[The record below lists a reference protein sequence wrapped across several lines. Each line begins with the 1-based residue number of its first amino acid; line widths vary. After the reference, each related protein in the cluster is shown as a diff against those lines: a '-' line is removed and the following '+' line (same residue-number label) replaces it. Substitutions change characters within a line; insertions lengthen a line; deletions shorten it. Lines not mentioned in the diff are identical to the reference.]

1 MHHLCRYP
9 RGDAYYVLS
18 IGEVLAHST
27 VAIMQRHM
35 HRARLGY
42 VSCTPDVCM
51 YVCRAYECHS
61 VSIVHCVHAGGGR
74 VALACMAADARDPDA
89 LVDAADPSQS
99 NWLRY
104 LNHATPPAAN
114 CQMTDGAV
122 VTTLRA
128 IKAGEELLFDYG
140 RAYWKKAY
148 FFEHTQP
155 STAVAGITALPV
167 TADGVSPEVQSAAES
182 AHDDAVARALSGLAA
197 GILRQRQI
205 DSVLARLR
213 AEPFVSQCYR
223 YAAGNGD
230 EGKAWYLLDEF
241 GSRIRH
247 HAEAHCGD
255 DCATV
260 TPQPEPQPRE
270 DTSSASRSGTCL
282 ARMAVYLDPEHGA
295 FSVLWMESD
304 GHAGDEVLLLDA
316 K

>member
-1 MHHLCRYP
+1 MHP
-9 RGDAYYVLS
+9 G
-18 IGEVLAHST
+18 
-27 VAIMQRHM
+27 
-35 HRARLGY
+35 
-42 VSCTPDVCM
+42 CM

-270 DTSSASRSGTCL
+270 DTSASRSGTCL